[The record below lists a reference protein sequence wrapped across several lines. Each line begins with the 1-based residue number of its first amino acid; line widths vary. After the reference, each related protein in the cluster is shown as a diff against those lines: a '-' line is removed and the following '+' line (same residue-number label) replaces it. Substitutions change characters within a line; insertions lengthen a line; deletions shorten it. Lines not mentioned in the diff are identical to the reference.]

1 MKMAYGYTPGQ
12 IGAPMPPQRSTST
25 LAIVSLIAGILGLSL
40 LPFIGSI
47 VALITAG
54 MAKKDIQSSAGML
67 GGEGL
72 ATAGQILGW
81 IGIALGVLGG
91 CLAGLFFLLP
101 LCLAA
106 LGMSFDWSQFNYL
119 LPIFLSI
126 I

>member
-1 MKMAYGYTPGQ
+1 MSYGYTPGPV
-12 IGAPMPPQRSTST
+12 GAPMPPQRSTST
-25 LAIVSLIAGILGLSL
+25 LAIVSLIAGILGLTL

-47 VALITAG
+47 IALITAG
-54 MAKKDIQSSAGML
+54 MGKKDIQSSNGML

-72 ATAGQILGW
+72 ATAGQIPGW
-81 IGIALGVLGG
+81 IGIALGVIGA
-91 CLAGLFFLLP
+91 CVAGLFFLLP

-119 LPIFLSI
+119 VPLFISI